1 MKLVDIKGFE
11 DYQITDDGRVW
22 SKKRNKWL
30 KPIHYKNTGYFH
42 VNLCK
47 DGVHYTKRIHRL
59 VAEAFI
65 PNHDNKPC
73 IDHINTVKTDNRVE
87 NLKWCTY
94 KENTN
99 NPITKAKMEN
109 VWKNMRGIKKI
120 SKSNKKRSEQFKI
133 KNKERQI
140 NRQDLS
146 KQVFQYTLDGELV
159 GVYASTMEAE
169 RVNGFSHSGINK
181 ACKGV
186 SKTYKGFKWSYN
198 GL

>member
-1 MKLVDIKGFE
+1 MEQVDIKNFE

-30 KPIHYKNTGYFH
+30 KPIHYKKTGYFH

-59 VAEAFI
+59 VAETFI
-65 PNHDNKPC
+65 PNPDNKPC

-87 NLKWCTY
+87 NLRWCTH

-99 NPITKAKMEN
+99 NPITRVKMEN
-109 VWKNMRGIKKI
+109 VWKDYERNKKI
-120 SKSNKKRSEQFKI
+120 SSKKRSEQFKI

-146 KQVFQYTLDGELV
+146 KKVIQCTLDGEIV
-159 GVYASTMEAE
+159 GVYSSTMEAE
-169 RVNGFSHSGINK
+169 RVNGFCHSGISK
-181 ACKGV
+181 VCKGV
-186 SKTYKGFKWSYN
+186 SKTYKGFKWSYD